1 MILNKIY
8 KQVYSEMEDQTTQ
21 DDYAISDKLEILME
35 EIEIGEIDKEKLE
48 ILLCKASLI
57 GQEQGFISGWRAAFR
72 LLKESF

>member
-35 EIEIGEIDKEKLE
+35 EIEIGEIDKEKL
-48 ILLCKASLI
+48 
-57 GQEQGFISGWRAAFR
+57 
-72 LLKESF
+72 

>member
-21 DDYAISDKLEILME
+21 DDYVISDKLEILME

-57 GQEQGFISGWRAAFR
+57 GQEQGFISG
-72 LLKESF
+72 